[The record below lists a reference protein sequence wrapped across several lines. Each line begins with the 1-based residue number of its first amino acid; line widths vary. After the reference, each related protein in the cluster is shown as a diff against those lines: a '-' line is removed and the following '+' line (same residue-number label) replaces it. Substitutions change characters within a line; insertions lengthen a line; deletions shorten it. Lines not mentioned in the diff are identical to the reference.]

1 MFDYDFYSTHLCF
14 SRRGRTQRPWLPWA
28 TQWRLNLPGWRR
40 GRLTQSWVDTPRW
53 WLLRTAFRTLCQKV
67 GKKLHGEKKQLSI
80 IKSWHLR
87 EERTSNLSNVITSF
101 FTRVF
106 SSFGGC
112 AVFLFSDNA
121 IASYAAQIDCW
132 FEKVS
137 LELVS
142 DSDSSPTKLARI
154 VGTVAYFC

>member
-1 MFDYDFYSTHLCF
+1 M
-14 SRRGRTQRPWLPWA
+14 
-28 TQWRLNLPGWRR
+28 
-40 GRLTQSWVDTPRW
+40 
-53 WLLRTAFRTLCQKV
+53 
-67 GKKLHGEKKQLSI
+67 
-80 IKSWHLR
+80 
-87 EERTSNLSNVITSF
+87 
-101 FTRVF
+101 
-106 SSFGGC
+106 
-112 AVFLFSDNA
+112 FLFSDNA